1 MLETPNDD
9 YIKQL
14 ANGNTDFEQKLV
26 AIVKREF
33 PIEKAEF
40 STNYSIKNYATAAE
54 NVHKLKNKI
63 GMLGLEKGYTLA
75 IDFEND
81 LKEEKTI
88 LYPEFMLLLNQ
99 MEDFILNL

>member
-1 MLETPNDD
+1 MQEAPNNT

-14 ANGNTDFEQKLV
+14 ANGNTAFEKKLI

-33 PIEKAEF
+33 PEEQAEF
-40 STNYSIKNYATAAE
+40 IKNYKHKNYMAAAE

-63 GMLGLEKGYTLA
+63 GMLGMEKAYQLA

-81 LKEEKTI
+81 LKVEKTI
-88 LYPEFMLLLNQ
+88 LYPEFIVLLNQ
-99 MEDFILNL
+99 MEDFIMNL

>member
-14 ANGNTDFEQKLV
+14 ANGNTEFEQKLV

-33 PIEKAEF
+33 PLEKAEF
-40 STNYSIKNYATAAE
+40 SENYSLNKYAAAAE

>member
-1 MLETPNDD
+1 MHEVPNNT

-14 ANGNTDFEQKLV
+14 ANGNTAFEEKLI

-33 PIEKAEF
+33 PEEQAEF
-40 STNYSIKNYATAAE
+40 IKNYKYKNYITAAE

-63 GMLGLEKGYTLA
+63 GMLGMEKGYQLA

-81 LKEEKTI
+81 LKVKKTI
-88 LYPEFMLLLNQ
+88 LYPEFIVLLNQ
-99 MEDFILNL
+99 MEDFIMNL